1 MRRTKGEIRQNYY
14 FFANLKENISD
25 DLASN
30 EGKVKW
36 FSIKEIGELEMPYT
50 AKYVMEHYCS
60 IGQFSDKLYAG
71 ATNENGVEF
80 IELPEF

>member
-1 MRRTKGEIRQNYY
+1 MWYITLRRTKGEIRQNYY
-14 FFANLKENISD
+14 LFANLKENISD
-25 DLASN
+25 DRIRQSML
-30 EGKVKW
+30 
-36 FSIKEIGELEMPYT
+36 
-50 AKYVMEHYCS
+50 CS